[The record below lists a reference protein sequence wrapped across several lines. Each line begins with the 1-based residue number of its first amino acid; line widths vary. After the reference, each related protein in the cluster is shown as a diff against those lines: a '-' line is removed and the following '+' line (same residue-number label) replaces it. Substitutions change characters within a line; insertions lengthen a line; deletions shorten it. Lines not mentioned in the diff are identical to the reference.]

1 LLKPLIILALETSMR
16 RGELLGLRWEHIDF
30 ERRVAHLPLTKNGDS
45 RDVPLSLRATGALQS
60 LISAT
65 RRHPDRVFPMTGNA
79 VRLAFERLRE
89 RVGMNDFHFHDLRHE
104 AVSRLFEKGLNV
116 VEVSTISG
124 HKELRML
131 QRYTHLRAADLV
143 ARLG

>member
-1 LLKPLIILALETSMR
+1 
-16 RGELLGLRWEHIDF
+16 
-30 ERRVAHLPLTKNGDS
+30 
-45 RDVPLSLRATGALQS
+45 
-60 LISAT
+60 
-65 RRHPDRVFPMTGNA
+65 MT
-79 VRLAFERLRE
+79 
-89 RVGMNDFHFHDLRHE
+89 DFHFHDLRHE
-104 AVSRLFEKGLNV
+104 AVSRLFEKGFNV